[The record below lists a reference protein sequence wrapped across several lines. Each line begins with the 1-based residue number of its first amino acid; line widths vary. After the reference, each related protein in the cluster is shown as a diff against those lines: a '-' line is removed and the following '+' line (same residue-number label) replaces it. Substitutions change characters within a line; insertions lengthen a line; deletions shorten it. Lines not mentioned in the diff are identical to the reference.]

1 MDTFYDPLRVHIKVF
16 FFTTSATGSRGD
28 VFVVRT
34 SKLAND
40 HFDDWYGAALN
51 LPMCNHVKK
60 EEKALCLAV
69 VFDEL
74 FGGGSLL

>member
-1 MDTFYDPLRVHIKVF
+1 MPILETELTDTFQ
-16 FFTTSATGSRGD
+16 
-28 VFVVRT
+28 
-34 SKLAND
+34 LAND
-40 HFDDWYGAALN
+40 HFDDWYGDALN
-51 LPMCNHVKK
+51 VPMRNRVKK